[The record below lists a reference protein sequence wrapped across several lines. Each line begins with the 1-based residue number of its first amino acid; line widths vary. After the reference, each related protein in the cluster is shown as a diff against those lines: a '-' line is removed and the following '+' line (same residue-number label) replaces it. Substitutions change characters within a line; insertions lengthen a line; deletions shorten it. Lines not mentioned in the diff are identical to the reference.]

1 MKKILSLVA
10 MLVMSLTAMAQAG
23 TISNNGVTI
32 TEANGWLESAYI
44 KFNLYSGA
52 KTYNVYVK
60 GGQYSDYTKIDEQL
74 VRNYGS
80 YGRADVVG
88 LKAGTYAMKVVPVVD
103 NKEVSGK
110 YAEAT
115 GMTVKNYDRQG
126 FAHKN
131 WSGGVGAYNN
141 DGTLKSGAKV
151 LYITKNNFNTVSMD
165 MVDGKNKISC
175 VGIGEIFKA
184 KQKGQ
189 NPTPIAVRIIGR
201 ITASD
206 AAAAQRLSDQDGLLL
221 KGNDAS
227 IEMGVTIEG
236 IGDDAIF
243 DGFGM
248 GFVDGCDVEVRNM
261 AIKDQG
267 SSNDNMEI
275 KGTAHIWVHNID
287 FFYGAKAGGDHAKG
301 DGSLDCKDNC
311 TYATFSYNHFWDTGK
326 SNLCGMKS
334 ESTSNLISYH
344 HNWYDHC
351 DSRCPRVRTSSVHV
365 WNNFFDGVSKYGVG
379 ATYGSS
385 IFVENNYFRNTNKPM
400 LSSLQGTD
408 AQGDGT
414 FSGETGGIIKSYGNV
429 FAEKS
434 ANFKY
439 VTYQSNNTSFDAYEA
454 SSRTE
459 KIGSSV
465 KTLSGGT
472 TYNNF
477 DTSSDM
483 YTYTPDAAND
493 VPGIVQG
500 YYGAGRLNHGDIKYD
515 IPDTDDHAYVRIS
528 ELDALLAA
536 YKTSLVGIFG
546 DENAESGEQ
555 GGEGGESGGE
565 GGESGGGTPVP
576 VETGAVTLQS
586 DNVPAGYQIDGSSS
600 VTAYSY
606 SSDLCKEAKLIKVTS
621 DQHTITLP
629 ANAKVTKIVMYA
641 VGDNNSDNKGAITEL
656 AGKTFNVSLPSR
668 KTGTAFATATVDNVA
683 LTGTITFTVTYAAGV
698 KFQLTVEENTTT
710 GITEISAAK
719 VADGIMYDLMGR
731 RITAPRAGQIY
742 IMNGKKFIKK

>member
-1 MKKILSLVA
+1 MKRILSFVV
-10 MLVMSLTAMAQAG
+10 MLVMTLTVSAQSG
-23 TISNNGVTI
+23 TISNNGMTI

-88 LKAGTYAMKVVPVVD
+88 LKAGTYTMKVVPVVD
-103 NKEVSGK
+103 NNEVSGK

-165 MVDGKNKISC
+165 MVDGKNTISC

-227 IEMGVTIEG
+227 TEMGVTIEG

-248 GFVDGCDVEVRNM
+248 GFVNGCDVEVRNM

-267 SSNDNMEI
+267 SSDDNMEI

-287 FFYGAKAGGDHAKG
+287 FFYGAKGSGDHAKG
-301 DGSLDCKDNC
+301 DGSLDCKDDC

-334 ESTSNLISYH
+334 EHTSNLISYH

-379 ATYGSS
+379 ATSGSS
-385 IFVENNYFRNTNKPM
+385 IFVENNYFRDTNKPM

-439 VTYQSNNTSFDAYEA
+439 ITYQSNNTSFDAYEA

-477 DTSSDM
+477 DTGSDM

-500 YYGAGRLNHGDIKYD
+500 YYGAGRLNHGDIAYD

-555 GGEGGESGGE
+555 GGEGGEGGE
-565 GGESGGGTPVP
+565 GGDTPTPTPTPTDNATVCHFTGKTPSSNQVKVTGNYSDSKGTVSYGGTAYNICVKIESSTLITITP
-576 VETGAVTLQS
+576 THSGTVTLIFGGSTSASGKRVAVDGTLQTCDS
-586 DNVPAGYQIDGSSS
+586 NGKYSFPVVAG
-600 VTAYSY
+600 TSY
-606 SSDLCKEAKLIKVTS
+606 KITKDKGDAINLFLI
-621 DQHTITLP
+621 
-629 ANAKVTKIVMYA
+629 
-641 VGDNNSDNKGAITEL
+641 E
-656 AGKTFNVSLPSR
+656 LPS
-668 KTGTAFATATVDNVA
+668 GA
-683 LTGTITFTVTYAAGV
+683 
-698 KFQLTVEENTTT
+698 TT
-710 GITEISAAK
+710 GITDITVGK
-719 VADGIMYDLMGR
+719 TADGVIYDLMGR
-731 RITAPRAGQIY
+731 RVTVLRPGQLY
-742 IMNGKKFIKK
+742 IQNGKKFIKR